1 VWGWRARTKL
11 SRRNC
16 GSIAGTVETRGM
28 NLMRKLNLHTLA
40 ELIRFAS
47 SKQTIYLHS
56 IPFIPDS
63 KQFDFWADKG
73 KRQNKRMM
81 L

>member
-1 VWGWRARTKL
+1 
-11 SRRNC
+11 
-16 GSIAGTVETRGM
+16 M
-28 NLMRKLNLHTLA
+28 NLMRKLNLHILA